1 MHARGLCIYV
11 GADWIPSLSK
21 SFFILFV
28 PRPVCVLSDLGKWQ
42 LLSLTS
48 HYRIFDTLCSLTSSY
63 AGLHCEVVLGYSKGA
78 GYKPGMRMDGQAFRN
93 SWTVVN
99 IDGSWRLVNCT
110 WAARHVTGHRD
121 KLPEI
126 YHK

>member
-1 MHARGLCIYV
+1 MLQEIIH
-11 GADWIPSLSK
+11 
-21 SFFILFV
+21 V
-28 PRPVCVLSDLGKWQ
+28 PP
-42 LLSLTS
+42 T
-48 HYRIFDTLCSLTSSY
+48 SY
-63 AGLHCEVVLGYSKGA
+63 AGLHCEIVLGCSKGA

-110 WAARHVTGHRD
+110 WGARHVTGHKD
-121 KLPEI
+121 TLPPM